1 MRKMSE
7 RATATA
13 WPDNELDFQFIFL
26 LIIGQAR
33 RRSEEETEKGK
44 RSFGGFARSPSSA
57 RRRTADVTRRA
68 RASGGDR
75 AAADNHF
82 GGDVSDGGGEGGSS
96 VLIKLINSSIP
107 NEEEEEG
114 RGSGR
119 RAGRQSWQLLKT
131 SRQSESNV
139 LHSKTRASAS
149 DDRLHDRP
157 RHRPPLDRGNDGRED
172 ADRPLQPFW
181 AHTRSGWR
189 PVTGKHTLITGI
201 QYVLGED
208 MKRNPEMG
216 ETAIQPVPAQT
227 ADLSISGLHFISSR

>member
-7 RATATA
+7 RATA

-82 GGDVSDGGGEGGSS
+82 GGDVSDGGGEGRRGT
-96 VLIKLINSSIP
+96 
-107 NEEEEEG
+107 EG
-114 RGSGR
+114 
-119 RAGRQSWQLLKT
+119 
-131 SRQSESNV
+131 
-139 LHSKTRASAS
+139 
-149 DDRLHDRP
+149 
-157 RHRPPLDRGNDGRED
+157 GREGV
-172 ADRPLQPFW
+172 
-181 AHTRSGWR
+181 RS
-189 PVTGKHTLITGI
+189 
-201 QYVLGED
+201 
-208 MKRNPEMG
+208 
-216 ETAIQPVPAQT
+216 
-227 ADLSISGLHFISSR
+227 